1 MPCVVETVAL
11 AEAPARPAAP
21 RTVRQRLPLKGRKKE
36 EARTSAAARGARFR
50 KLAATPWAHKGLI
63 VLSSCEH
70 NGSK

>member
-50 KLAATPWAHKGLI
+50 NLAATPWVDKGLI
-63 VLSSCEH
+63 VLSICEH